1 MHLSQRMPPILAVV
15 LHTHWPVTWS
25 HMVTLP
31 RAVPTGWQSQAN
43 KKYNIIEV
51 GKSSWHSRRN
61 HVSKQDSCY
70 LDSHSLTAPSS
81 QIYIE
86 CTQAPAHC
94 SYTDDSDL
102 HMYPLGSWYM
112 LQSPRHT
119 LYFCCYRNTE
129 HSAQMVHYHSP
140 RVCILENNIFFNK
153 TTHYGRL
160 AASRYIRFL
169 WGREDWKLGGK
180 RRPGCHGKGQ
190 NNPTWPVNR
199 DGHEKSTIVQF
210 YSAIT
215 RSDHLEENQPIKHK
229 LWTVHW

>member
-94 SYTDDSDL
+94 LYTDDSDL

-129 HSAQMVHYHSP
+129 HSAQMVHYHSL
-140 RVCILENNIFFNK
+140 RVCILENNSCKQSN
-153 TTHYGRL
+153 RL
-160 AASRYIRFL
+160 
-169 WGREDWKLGGK
+169 W
-180 RRPGCHGKGQ
+180 Q
-190 NNPTWPVNR
+190 
-199 DGHEKSTIVQF
+199 
-210 YSAIT
+210 T
-215 RSDHLEENQPIKHK
+215 RSQSLFTFFCRGDKIGN
-229 LWTVHW
+229 